1 MSRNLNEVL
10 GDSVRGLVSAQEHLD
25 TWAADNDRWDREGLP
40 PVALA
45 YVASRL
51 VITAP
56 VRALTPGGANG
67 PVLIPEPRR
76 SPSSRATTTAPTA
89 PAVISVVVGL
99 RPHQKESQEEDVRP
113 VDRIGTRS
121 ARQ

>member
-1 MSRNLNEVL
+1 MSRNLTEVL
-10 GDSVRGLVSAQEHLD
+10 GDSVRGLVGAQEQLD
-25 TWAADNDRWDREGLP
+25 TWAGDTDRWDREGLP

-56 VRALTPGGANG
+56 VRALVFAGANG
-67 PVLIPEPRR
+67 PVLIPETRR
-76 SPSSRATTTAPTA
+76 RLSTRAATTPKA

-99 RPHQKESQEEDVRP
+99 RPHQKETE
-113 VDRIGTRS
+113 
-121 ARQ
+121 